1 MQNYPLWVTYDAMP
15 DDLDSFALERT
26 RNYANWLSY
35 GARNVAQ
42 DAKTLVFWAKKI
54 VTQRPFETL
63 AEEALDSAEK
73 ALSEALKS
81 VREAR
86 AYYKA
91 LP

>member
-1 MQNYPLWVTYDAMP
+1 MP
-15 DDLDSFALERT
+15 EDLDSFALERT